1 MFLLSIS
8 ARSLRNA
15 HQWLRSPTAWV
26 TTAAGMGGG
35 GMATGGRGRGLCT
48 NQDLAAL
55 GRIDGVNVGE
65 PAEAAAAASSSSPGP
80 RRRHAVR
87 VPRLRTRRCQRQIVK
102 INAAT
107 QQEESAARGGG
118 GGQGHAAPAA
128 TPPLSSLACCRTPLL
143 CHCPPCAT
151 PPEAQS
157 RPALSNEERGDG
169 E

>member
-48 NQDLAAL
+48 KQDLAAL

-65 PAEAAAAASSSSPGP
+65 PAEAAAAASSSSLGP

-87 VPRLRTRRCQRQIVK
+87 VPRLRTRRCQRQLMK

-107 QQEESAARGGG
+107 QQEESAARGGEVM
-118 GGQGHAAPAA
+118 QLRPPLLLSRLSPAAARRFSAIVHRAPLRLRPRAAP
-128 TPPLSSLACCRTPLL
+128 L
-143 CHCPPCAT
+143 
-151 PPEAQS
+151 
-157 RPALSNEERGDG
+157 
-169 E
+169 